1 MPDQS
6 WPAGP
11 LWASG
16 EPSPRP
22 LPKLP
27 WHRRLHWRLVG
38 TYALIT
44 GPLMLLLSLLLERAL
59 APLLR
64 PEVADQIWAR
74 LGLAIGA
81 AYAASLLLVSLIT
94 RAAFSRPLAALA
106 SNATHIAAQNP
117 GARILVERVDELG
130 LLAESINYLAEASR
144 ARLTQTQR
152 DKVLLAA
159 ILDGMT
165 EGVIVCDQEGHV
177 LLVNPAARRLLE
189 LGHRDPTG
197 KLLLEVYRAPLLQEA
212 VAEVVAAGQPL
223 SRELS
228 LHRRQTLHVSVAAAP
243 LLRQGDCIGAVLV
256 LPRHHHPP
264 APGAR
269 PPGLRRQ
276 RLPRAPHPPGQHH
289 RLHRDAPLRRRPP
302 RPPWPREF
310 VETIDRH
317 GKRLAALVTDL
328 LMLARLE
335 ARGERPALKEV
346 SLHEVVEEVIEGCE
360 VLAEQRQI
368 YLHVAIDPAA
378 AAALAEPRALTQ
390 VLRNL
395 VENGVHYTREGGEVS
410 LRSRAE
416 LDTQEV
422 CVEVRDNGV
431 GIEPQHLSRIF
442 ERFYRVDKGRSR
454 DAGGTGLGLAIAK
467 HMVLS
472 MGGDIEVSSVPGQG
486 TVFTV
491 RLPAP
496 RQQGEV

>member
-1 MPDQS
+1 M
-6 WPAGP
+6 A
-11 LWASG
+11 
-16 EPSPRP
+16 
-22 LPKLP
+22 
-27 WHRRLHWRLVG
+27 
-38 TYALIT
+38 
-44 GPLMLLLSLLLERAL
+44 
-59 APLLR
+59 
-64 PEVADQIWAR
+64 
-74 LGLAIGA
+74 
-81 AYAASLLLVSLIT
+81 
-94 RAAFSRPLAALA
+94 
-106 SNATHIAAQNP
+106 
-117 GARILVERVDELG
+117 
-130 LLAESINYLAEASR
+130 
-144 ARLTQTQR
+144 
-152 DKVLLAA
+152 
-159 ILDGMT
+159 
-165 EGVIVCDQEGHV
+165 
-177 LLVNPAARRLLE
+177 
-189 LGHRDPTG
+189 
-197 KLLLEVYRAPLLQEA
+197 
-212 VAEVVAAGQPL
+212 
-223 SRELS
+223 
-228 LHRRQTLHVSVAAAP
+228 
-243 LLRQGDCIGAVLV
+243 
-256 LPRHHHPP
+256 
-264 APGAR
+264 
-269 PPGLRRQ
+269 
-276 RLPRAPHPPGQHH
+276 
-289 RLHRDAPLRRRPP
+289 
-302 RPPWPREF
+302 REF

-368 YLHVAIDPAA
+368 HLHVAIDPAA